1 MTFEFVMTE
10 PTPTY
15 RVLKRA
21 VDVAVAII
29 GFAVMALP
37 MLVIVLA
44 LLVSGTPVLF
54 RQTRIGEG
62 GRPFTMYKFRTM
74 NKEAD
79 PYAPKPLETATHVT
93 RVGRV
98 LRASGLD
105 ELPQLWNVLRGDMSL
120 VGPRPEMP
128 FIVERYDPAYRLRLQ
143 ARPGLTGL
151 WQIST
156 VRNQPINH
164 GIEYDLFYLAHRR
177 LVLDVWI
184 LYRTPLLLL
193 FGRHVRMDQQLI
205 DRWGRPALG
214 LQPPTVV
221 LDISDSTAPRLDLD
235 LDLATERVQ
244 SS

>member
-1 MTFEFVMTE
+1 MTLQFEMTE

-15 RVLKRA
+15 RAIKRA
-21 VDVAVAII
+21 VDVALAFI
-29 GFAVMALP
+29 GLVLLALP
-37 MLVIVLA
+37 MLILALAVLA
-44 LLVSGTPVLF
+44 SRGPVLF

-74 NKEAD
+74 TRTAD
-79 PYAPKPLETATHVT
+79 PYAPKPLGTAPFVT
-93 RVGRV
+93 RVGRF
-98 LRASGLD
+98 LRGSGLD

-128 FIVERYDPAYRLRLQ
+128 FIVARYEPLELLRLR

-156 VRNQPINH
+156 VRNQPIH
-164 GIEYDLFYLAHRR
+164 RGLEYDLFYLAHRR
-177 LVLDVWI
+177 LVLDLWI

-193 FGRHVRMDQQLI
+193 FHRHVQIDQVTA
-205 DRWGRPALG
+205 RWGRPAPELEA
-214 LQPPTVV
+214 PAVV
-221 LDISDSTAPRLDLD
+221 LDISDSTAPSFQRDLM
-235 LDLATERVQ
+235 TEQAQ

>member
-1 MTFEFVMTE
+1 MTFEFEMTE
-10 PTPTY
+10 PNPASRT
-15 RVLKRA
+15 LKRA
-21 VDVAVAII
+21 VDVALTVVGLAL
-29 GFAVMALP
+29 MAFP
-37 MLVIVLA
+37 MLLLALAVLA
-44 LLVSGTPVLF
+44 SGGPVLF

-74 NKEAD
+74 SRTAD
-79 PYAPKPLETATHVT
+79 PYAPKPLGTAPHVT

-98 LRASGLD
+98 LRGSGLD

-128 FIVERYDPAYRLRLQ
+128 FIVARYGPPERLRLR

-156 VRNQPINH
+156 VRNQPIDR

-177 LVLDVWI
+177 LVLDLWI
-184 LYRTPLLLL
+184 LYRTPLLLV
-193 FGRHVRMDQQLI
+193 FRRHVQMDQLVA
-205 DRWGRPALG
+205 RWGPPAPELEASA
-214 LQPPTVV
+214 VV
-221 LDISDSTAPRLDLD
+221 LDISDSTATALQRDLM
-235 LDLATERVQ
+235 AEQAQ